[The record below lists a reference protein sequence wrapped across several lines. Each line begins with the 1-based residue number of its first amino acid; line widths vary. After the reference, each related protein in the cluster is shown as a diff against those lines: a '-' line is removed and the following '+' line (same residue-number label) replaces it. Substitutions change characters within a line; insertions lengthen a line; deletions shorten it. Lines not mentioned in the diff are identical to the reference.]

1 MTAVVWIGHT
11 TRYRGGSAEFAIA
24 AHTMAREARA
34 RSVDCEVVVCALD
47 GKADFVEAMAGIE
60 NAGNRIRELHL
71 IGHAGMYGP
80 MFNST
85 AWPEQFS
92 PHEWRSMAIPFGPG
106 ASAFF
111 HACRTARWFAP
122 FFAQTFG
129 VPAYGHHGYTTVS
142 RRPDRFQWA
151 GTHPERHRDLY
162 LIETV
167 GRKTHGLSGSVRKYL
182 GAEAVPMT
190 VAATAETSS
199 APAYDAVAAL
209 YDRAYTDIRVREP
222 EWKWVHEHLREAQ
235 QDRGRRLRVLDI
247 GCGNGALLRA
257 IGDEGLL
264 ESGVGVDVSA
274 AMLMAATARNT
285 DAGVEFHQVDT
296 PALPLP
302 DRSVDVAISFLSFR
316 YLDWD
321 PVMAEIRRVLAPGG
335 RLLVVD
341 MVERR
346 ARWRDAP
353 RLTAACSAHL
363 RAPRRHRDFAR
374 DLHALTSHP
383 DWRDMLAHN
392 PIRAEHEYRWYLEAR
407 FPGARLQTL
416 TVAPRNRVIALDSGP
431 LVVAEHVPMS
441 FP

>member
-1 MTAVVWIGHT
+1 MTAIIWIGHT

-24 AHTMAREARA
+24 AHTMARELRA
-34 RSVDCEVVVCALD
+34 RSADCDVVVCALD
-47 GKADFVEAMAGIE
+47 GKADFVEAMDRIAD
-60 NAGNRIRELHL
+60 AGNGIRELHF

-92 PHEWRSMAIPFGPG
+92 PHEWRSMAIPFAAG
-106 ASAFF
+106 ASAYF
-111 HACRTARWFAP
+111 HTCRSARWFAP

-129 VPAYGHHGYTTVS
+129 IRAVGHYGYTTVS
-142 RRPDRFQWA
+142 TRPDRFRWA
-151 GTHPERHRDLY
+151 GIHPERHRSLY

-167 GRKTHGLSGSVRKYL
+167 GRKTHGWVGSVRKYL

-190 VAATAETSS
+190 ESVATETSS
-199 APAYDAVAAL
+199 APAYDRVAAL
-209 YDRAYTDIRVREP
+209 YDRAYADIRVREP
-222 EWKWVHEHLREAQ
+222 EWMWIHDHLREAQ
-235 QDRGRRLRVLDI
+235 QDRGHRLRLLDI

-264 ESGVGVDVSA
+264 ESGVGVDVSS
-274 AMLMAATARNT
+274 AMLMAAKTRNT
-285 DAGVEFHQVDT
+285 DPAVEFHQIDT

-302 DRSVDVAISFLSFR
+302 DSSVDVAISFLSFR

-321 PVMAEIRRVLAPGG
+321 PVMAEIRRVLSPGG

-353 RLTAACSAHL
+353 RLAAACSAHL
-363 RAPRRHRDFAR
+363 RAPSRHRDFAR
-374 DLHALTSHP
+374 DLQALTSHP
-383 DWRDMLAHN
+383 DWRDMLRHN

-407 FPGARLQTL
+407 FPGARLHAL
-416 TVAPRNRVIALDSGP
+416 TVAPRNRVVALDSGP

>member
-1 MTAVVWIGHT
+1 MTAIIWIGHT

-24 AHTMAREARA
+24 ASTMAREARA
-34 RSVDCEVVVCALD
+34 RSADCEVVVCALD
-47 GKADFVEAMAGIE
+47 GKADFVESMARIE
-60 NAGNRIRELHL
+60 NAGNRIRELHF

-92 PHEWRSMAIPFGPG
+92 PHEWRSMAIPFAAG

-122 FFAQTFG
+122 FFARTFG
-129 VPAYGHHGYTTVS
+129 VPTFGHHGYTTVS
-142 RRPDRFQWA
+142 TRSDRFHWA
-151 GTHPERHRDLY
+151 GMHPERHRDLY

-167 GRKTHGLSGSVRKYL
+167 GRKTHGWTGSVRKYL
-182 GAEAVPMT
+182 GAEAVAMT
-190 VAATAETSS
+190 VSAAAETST
-199 APAYDAVAAL
+199 APAYDRVAAL
-209 YDRAYTDIRVREP
+209 YDQAYADIRVREP

-235 QDRGRRLRVLDI
+235 QQHGRRLRILDI

-257 IGDEGLL
+257 IGDEDLL
-264 ESGVGVDVSA
+264 ESAVGVDVSA
-274 AMLMAATARNT
+274 AMLAAARNRST
-285 DAGVEFHQVDT
+285 DPAVEFHQVDSPT
-296 PALPLP
+296 LPLP
-302 DRSVDVAISFLSFR
+302 DGSVDVAISFLSFR

-346 ARWRDAP
+346 AQWRDAP
-353 RLTAACSAHL
+353 RLATAYTAHV
-363 RAPRRHRDFAR
+363 RAPHRHREFAR
-374 DLHALTSHP
+374 DLQALTLHP
-383 DWRDMLAHN
+383 DWREMLLHN

-407 FPGARLQTL
+407 FPGARLHTL
-416 TVAPRNRVIALDSGP
+416 TVSPRNRVVALDSGP
-431 LVVAEHVPMS
+431 LLVAEHVPMS
-441 FP
+441 YP